1 MKWLF
6 TFLLATVPFLTI
18 YSQRVNSIKITDL
31 EERIS
36 NPDTIYIVNFWA
48 TWCVP
53 CVKELP
59 AFDSIHNAYKDSNIK
74 VLLVSLDFKEDMESK
89 LLPFIESKKVK
100 SEVVL
105 LDETDAN
112 YFIPRI
118 ADVWTGAIPATL
130 IKANPKNYKI
140 FFEKKVNYEFLKAKI
155 ENIQ

>member
-6 TFLLATVPFLTI
+6 TFLLASIPFLTL
-18 YSQRVNSIKITDL
+18 YSQRVSSIKVTDL

-59 AFDSIHNAYKDSNIK
+59 AFDSIHATFKDANIK

-89 LLPFIESKKVK
+89 LLPFIESKKIK

-112 YFIPRI
+112 YFIPRV

-130 IKANPKNYKI
+130 IKVNSENYKM